1 MLKLFFDFAHSLY
14 TLVYEPIPITS
25 KNESKPPVKL
35 SMETNHG
42 NRITRLRVRP
52 VVILL
57 VLIFLFLFNAI
68 IVYSYGLGHENIQIH
83 TNVLIYMYLYFW
95 ITFFLIA
102 YQITQI
108 TRQADIK

>member
-14 TLVYEPIPITS
+14 SLVYEPIPITS
-25 KNESKPPVKL
+25 KSDSKPPAKS
-35 SMETNHG
+35 SMAATQG

-57 VLIFLFLFNAI
+57 SLIFLFFFNAI
-68 IVYSYGLGHENIQIH
+68 IVYSYGLGHEHRQIH
-83 TNVLIYMYLYFW
+83 ANVLIYMYLYFW
-95 ITFFLIA
+95 TTFFLIA

-108 TRQADIK
+108 TNNRK

>member
-14 TLVYEPIPITS
+14 ALVYEPIPITS
-25 KNESKPPVKL
+25 KNESNPPGKF
-35 SMETNHG
+35 SMAANHG
-42 NRITRLRVRP
+42 KRITRLRVRP

-57 VLIFLFLFNAI
+57 ILIFLFFFNAI
-68 IVYSYGLGHENIQIH
+68 IVYSYGIGHENKQIH

-108 TRQADIK
+108 TKQADIK

>member
-1 MLKLFFDFAHSLY
+1 MLKLFFDFAYSLY
-14 TLVYEPIPITS
+14 TLVYEPISITS
-25 KNESKPPVKL
+25 KDESKPQVKL
-35 SMETNHG
+35 SMAANQG

-57 VLIFLFLFNAI
+57 VLIFLLFFNGI
-68 IVYSYGLGHENIQIH
+68 VVYSYGLGHETRQIH

-108 TRQADIK
+108 TNDRR